1 MQTLAARLELKI
13 PPVPLAALAALAM
26 WLLAR
31 RVPAW
36 RLDLPWRGTV
46 ALMLAL
52 TGIAVVLAGVAA
64 FRRARTTVNP
74 MQPASASHL
83 VARGIYGHTR
93 NPMYLGLLLV
103 LAGWAWYLGN
113 LAAMLVLP
121 LFVAYVHRFQI
132 LPEER
137 ALAASFGDDF
147 TAYRSATRRWI

>member
-1 MQTLAARLELKI
+1 MQTLATRLELKI
-13 PPVPLAALAALAM
+13 PPVPLALLAGLAM

-36 RLDLPWRGTV
+36 RLDVPWRGTV
-46 ALMLAL
+46 GLILAM

-64 FRRARTTVNP
+64 FRRVGTTVSP
-74 MQPASASHL
+74 LQPASASHL
-83 VARGIYGHTR
+83 VARGIYEHTR
-93 NPMYLGLLLV
+93 NPMYLGLLLI

-121 LFVAYVHRFQI
+121 FFVAYIHRFQI

-137 ALAASFGDDF
+137 ALAARFGDDF
-147 TAYRSATRRWI
+147 AAYRSATRRWL